1 MQPARILSLTLA
13 LTACGGGASGPVPP
27 SPPPPP
33 SGGPDLLVSL
43 SGPGDRATGA
53 SAMYTVQT
61 RNIGGAPADDV
72 TVTVELAS
80 GLSVPSISDGGS
92 YDAGAIAW
100 PAGAI
105 AAGANVTHTFSVDTP
120 PIGPLSA
127 TASATTTSEDANPRN
142 NDGSA
147 ANASV
152 VTIVSFDPV
161 MTITGE
167 SAGDQFGWLIE
178 GLGDIDDDGVDDFTV
193 SAPTSSAGG
202 ASSGRVYVYSGASGD
217 ELHRFTGDAGERLG
231 DALDLAGDVD
241 DDGTPDIVA
250 GAPSGGAGAAYVYSG
265 ATGAT
270 LHALSGESAGDQF
283 GDGVGRLG
291 DIDGDGADDFLVAAS
306 NVDGATNG
314 GGRVY
319 VFSGRTGAVLYSVDG
334 DRANGQFGSAVG
346 GVGDLTGD
354 GVPDFAVGAP
364 GGGGRVYAFSGSDG
378 AALWTFDSDATGSV
392 LGQFWI
398 NSPGDLDGDGVPEVY
413 VSDIQNSGAA
423 AFAGRAYALS
433 GADGSVL
440 HTFDGNEAGEGFGI
454 GRGIPDVTGDG
465 VGDLFL
471 AAWLADEGGQDA
483 GKAYLFSGA
492 DGSLVRTFTSTTA
505 GENMG
510 FDAVAIGDLDGDGAR
525 DFLISA
531 IAPNSPGTVYVVGGL
546 P

>member
-1 MQPARILSLTLA
+1 MQPARVLSLALA
-13 LTACGGGASGPVPP
+13 LAACGGGASGPVPP

-43 SGPGDRATGA
+43 SGPGDRATGTL
-53 SAMYTVQT
+53 AMYTVQA
-61 RNIGGAPADDV
+61 RNIGGATAEDV
-72 TVTVELAS
+72 TITVELAS
-80 GLSVPSISDGGS
+80 GLSVPAISDGGS
-92 YDAGAIAW
+92 YDADAIVWPAVAIA
-100 PAGAI
+100 G
-105 AAGANVTHTFSVDTP
+105 GANVTRTFSVDTP
-120 PIGPLSA
+120 PIGPVSA
-127 TASATTTSEDANPRN
+127 TAGATTTSNDANPGN

-152 VTIVSFDPV
+152 VTVVSFDPM

-178 GLGDIDDDGVDDFTV
+178 GLGDIDGDGVDDFTV

-202 ASSGRVYVYSGASGD
+202 GASGRVYVYSGASGD

-270 LHALSGESAGDQF
+270 IHTLSGESAGDQF

-291 DIDGDGADDFLVAAS
+291 DVDGDGADDFLVAAT
-306 NVDGATNG
+306 NVDGAASG

-319 VFSGRTGAVLYSVDG
+319 VFSGGTGAVLYSVDG

-354 GVPDFAVGAP
+354 GRPDFAVGAP

-378 AALWTFDSDATGSV
+378 AELWTFDADATGSV

-433 GADGSVL
+433 GADGSIV
-440 HTFDGNEAGEGFGI
+440 HTFDGSETGEGFGI

-525 DFLISA
+525 DFMISA
-531 IAPNSPGTVYVVGGL
+531 IAPNSPGSVYVVGGI